1 MLVEAP
7 RTEVERR
14 ARRARPPA
22 FGRRAFLGGLAGLC
36 CAALAAD
43 GPRAGATRA
52 LPVPLDD
59 ADLRAY
65 LLALTDL
72 PAPTW
77 ALLVAT
83 AAVQD
88 PGGTLLDTVAADLPA
103 GRPRDTA
110 ATWAARLAARRM
122 SAILGAVAR
131 VYAAYLPPTRA
142 AYYGDLI
149 AAERQRL
156 DAGGQ
161 VDYLDV
167 AFLVTQANREAGL
180 MARPELTDFPL
191 VRDHHLDPARYPADV
206 PALLAARAER
216 RRLGRAF
223 RARAAQLLAGAPLR
237 YFPAAPGPLTLLA
250 DLGRPADPPH
260 GYQLIRDHLPDLDA
274 DTLAVRPVYY
284 TAGDFLA
291 FEPAAP
297 PGRWADNLPSD
308 QRAYAPTNALSARLH
323 PAEIVAP
330 EHASR
335 VLWPTLAE
343 TQIALADVL
352 AVSRQPSALL
362 LMADRWWLT
371 ADG

>member
-1 MLVEAP
+1 MLRQEPQIRA
-7 RTEVERR
+7 ERWAGPASPA
-14 ARRARPPA
+14 ARRPLLL
-22 FGRRAFLGGLAGLC
+22 GRRAFLGALAGLC
-36 CAALAAD
+36 CAGLVAGGRRDAA
-43 GPRAGATRA
+43 PRA
-52 LPVPLDD
+52 LPVPVDD

-88 PGGTLLDTVAADLPA
+88 PGATLLDDVAAGLPT

-110 ATWAARLAARRM
+110 ATWAARLASRRM
-122 SAILGAVAR
+122 STVLAAVAR
-131 VYAAYLPPTRA
+131 VYAAELPPGRA
-142 AYYGDLI
+142 AYYGDQI

-167 AFLVTQANREAGL
+167 GFLVTQANREAGL
-180 MARPELTDFPL
+180 MARPELADFPL

-206 PALLAARAER
+206 PALLAERAER
-216 RRLGRAF
+216 RRLGLAF
-223 RARAAQLLAGAPLR
+223 RARVAELLAGAPTR
-237 YFPAAPGPLTLLA
+237 FFPAAPGPLTLLA
-250 DLGRPADPPH
+250 DLGQPTSPPR

-274 DTLAVRPVYY
+274 DTLAARPVYY

-297 PGRWADNLPSD
+297 PGRWADDLPSD
-308 QRAYAPTNALSARLH
+308 QRAYAPTNALSPRLR

-335 VLWPTLAE
+335 VLWPTLAD
-343 TQIALADVL
+343 TQLVVADVL
-352 AVSRQPSALL
+352 ALGHQPSP
-362 LMADRWWLT
+362 
-371 ADG
+371 